1 MAQPLVPCHD
11 TAMGEMTDTPRA
23 AIAGAPNPFQFTPR
37 PPDWR
42 LDWDAM
48 VAAFPWLRAL
58 RGCPQDPAWHREGD
72 VLVHTR
78 LVVEA
83 LAAAPAWRVLPAGER
98 ETLFAAALLHDVAK
112 PASLHGDPAGRVSTR
127 GHAGR
132 GEVAARQIL
141 WRLGVPAARR
151 EAVCQ
156 LVRHHQVPFFAHRRA
171 DRARLAILVS
181 QTVRCDRLALL
192 AEADAQGH
200 VCPDQAT
207 LFEGIAAFR
216 EDAAAQRCLDRP
228 RAFASDQARFL
239 YCRDAAAD
247 PDAPPPPPG
256 PGRAILVCGL
266 PGSGREAW
274 RRATLENWPLVAQPD
289 PLLTNGGGWD
299 GHAGAGTAVA
309 CTAAGAST
317 AADACTA
324 AGAATAGAGA
334 ADGMSAHAGPA
345 DRTFDMPRAY
355 LRAGIPFVWFGT
367 FLTRRQRAA
376 ALAVIAEQAARVRI
390 VHVEAS
396 EERLYRLNHGRA
408 RPLPLLDLRR
418 LLDAWEVPDRT
429 EAHAVDWLE
438 G

>member
-1 MAQPLVPCHD
+1 
-11 TAMGEMTDTPRA
+11 MGEKIDAPRTA
-23 AIAGAPNPFQFTPR
+23 AIAAPNPFQFTPR

-42 LDWDAM
+42 LDWDGM
-48 VAAFPWLRAL
+48 SSAFPWLRAL
-58 RGCPQDPAWHREGD
+58 RDCPQDPSWHREGD

-83 LAAAPAWRVLPAGER
+83 LVAAPAWRALPAEER
-98 ETLFAAALLHDVAK
+98 ETLFAAAVLHDVAK
-112 PASLHGDPAGRVSTR
+112 PAYLQADPVGRVSTR

-156 LVRHHQVPFFAHRRA
+156 LVRHHQVPFFAHRRP

-192 AEADAQGH
+192 AEADARGH
-200 VCPDQAT
+200 VCPDQAV

-216 EDAAAQRCLDRP
+216 ADAAAQRCLDRP

-247 PDAPPPPPG
+247 PDADPAPPG

-274 RRATLENWPLVAQPD
+274 LRATLENWPLVAQPD
-289 PLLTNGGGWD
+289 PLLTNGGGWE
-299 GHAGAGTAVA
+299 GRA
-309 CTAAGAST
+309 
-317 AADACTA
+317 A
-324 AGAATAGAGA
+324 AGAAVADGAGAGVAASAARAASAASAA
-334 ADGMSAHAGPA
+334 ADAGASAQAAPA

-367 FLTRRQRAA
+367 FLTRRQRAP
-376 ALAVIAEQAARVRI
+376 ALAVIAEHLARVRI
-390 VHVEAS
+390 VHVEAP

>member
-1 MAQPLVPCHD
+1 MA
-11 TAMGEMTDTPRA
+11 
-23 AIAGAPNPFQFTPR
+23 
-37 PPDWR
+37 
-42 LDWDAM
+42 
-48 VAAFPWLRAL
+48 AAFAWLRAL
-58 RGCPQDPAWHREGD
+58 RNCPQDPAWHREGD

-83 LAAAPAWRVLPAGER
+83 LTAAPAWRALPAGER
-98 ETLFAAALLHDVAK
+98 ETLFAAAVLHDVAK
-112 PASLHGDPAGRVSTR
+112 PACLQADPAGRVSTR

-141 WRLGVPAARR
+141 WRLGVPVARR

-156 LVRHHQVPFFAHRRA
+156 LVRHHQVPFFAHRRP
-171 DRARLAILVS
+171 DRVRLAILAS

-200 VCPDQAT
+200 VCPDQAV

-247 PDAPPPPPG
+247 PDADPPPPG

-274 RRATLENWPLVAQPD
+274 LRATLENWPLVAQPD
-289 PLLTNGGGWD
+289 PLLTNGGQWD
-299 GHAGAGTAVA
+299 GRAGATTGTAA
-309 CTAAGAST
+309 IAAV
-317 AADACTA
+317 
-324 AGAATAGAGA
+324 AGAAPDRVAAAGGH
-334 ADGMSAHAGPA
+334 GTSAHDGPA
-345 DRTFDMPRAY
+345 DRTFDMPLAY

-390 VHVEAS
+390 VHVEAP
-396 EERLYRLNHGRA
+396 EERLYRLNHGRS

>member
-1 MAQPLVPCHD
+1 MR
-11 TAMGEMTDTPRA
+11 EKTDTPRA
-23 AIAGAPNPFQFTPR
+23 ADASAPNPFQFTPQ

-42 LDWDAM
+42 LDWDGMA
-48 VAAFPWLRAL
+48 AAFPWLRAL
-58 RGCPQDPAWHREGD
+58 RNCPQDPAWHREGD

-83 LAAAPAWRVLPAGER
+83 LTAAPAWRALPAGDR
-98 ETLFAAALLHDVAK
+98 ETLFAAAVLHDVAK
-112 PASLHGDPAGRVSTR
+112 PACLQADPAGRVSTR

-151 EAVCQ
+151 EEVCQ

-171 DRARLAILVS
+171 DRVRLAILVS

-200 VCPDQAT
+200 VCPDQAV

-216 EDAAAQRCLDRP
+216 EDATAQRCLDRP

-239 YCRDAAAD
+239 YGRDAAAD
-247 PDAPPPPPG
+247 PDADPPPPG

-274 RRATLENWPLVAQPD
+274 LRETLENWPLVAQPD
-289 PLLTNGGGWD
+289 PLLTNGGGWER
-299 GHAGAGTAVA
+299 HAAVP
-309 CTAAGAST
+309 T
-317 AADACTA
+317 
-324 AGAATAGAGA
+324 
-334 ADGMSAHAGPA
+334 

-367 FLTRRQRAA
+367 FLTRRQRSA
-376 ALAVIAEQAARVRI
+376 ALDVIAEQAARVRI
-390 VHVEAS
+390 VHVEAP
-396 EERLYRLNHGRA
+396 EARLYRLNHGRA

>member
-1 MAQPLVPCHD
+1 MA
-11 TAMGEMTDTPRA
+11 
-23 AIAGAPNPFQFTPR
+23 
-37 PPDWR
+37 
-42 LDWDAM
+42 
-48 VAAFPWLRAL
+48 AAFAWLRAL
-58 RGCPQDPAWHREGD
+58 RNCPQDPAWHREGD

-83 LAAAPAWRVLPAGER
+83 LTAAPAWRALPAGER
-98 ETLFAAALLHDVAK
+98 ETLFAAAVLHDVAK
-112 PASLHGDPAGRVSTR
+112 PACLQADPAGRVSTR

-192 AEADAQGH
+192 AEADARGH
-200 VCPDQAT
+200 VCPDQAV

-247 PDAPPPPPG
+247 PDASPPPPG

-274 RRATLENWPLVAQPD
+274 LRATLENWPLVAQPD
-289 PLLTNGGGWD
+289 PLLTNGGPGE
-299 GHAGAGTAVA
+299 GHA
-309 CTAAGAST
+309 AAGS
-317 AADACTA
+317 AAA
-324 AGAATAGAGA
+324 AGDGA
-334 ADGMSAHAGPA
+334 SAHAGPA

-376 ALAVIAEQAARVRI
+376 ALAVIAAHAARVRI
-390 VHVEAS
+390 VHVEAP

-429 EAHAVDWLE
+429 EAHAVEWLE